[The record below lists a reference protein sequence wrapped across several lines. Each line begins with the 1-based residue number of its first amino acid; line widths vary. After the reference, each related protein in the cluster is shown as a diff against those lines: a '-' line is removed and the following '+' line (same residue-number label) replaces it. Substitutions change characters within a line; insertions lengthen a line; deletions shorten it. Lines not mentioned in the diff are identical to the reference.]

1 MAAILRACVL
11 IGVIAAALYLL
22 AGRGPWFS
30 QKQEQSE
37 RIDPAKV
44 IVIRTPGGLLE
55 VSTLIRNEEF
65 GWSTKHTCPLL
76 DCGSLLKATITEIRV
91 PVHYTYRVPL
101 AESWTL
107 RLNGA
112 DYELT
117 VPNEQP
123 AVPAAIDLTKLEMRT
138 SKGWLSPD
146 AKENRESLLRQLG
159 PEFARRAKQPQYIDA
174 QREQARRTVAEFAR
188 KWMVQ
193 QGLNPIASHAIK
205 VRFGD
210 EGLGSR

>member
-1 MAAILRACVL
+1 MAAILRACAL
-11 IGVIAAALYLL
+11 MSVIAATVYLL
-22 AGRGPWFS
+22 AAGGPWFS
-30 QKQEQSE
+30 KKQQKDE
-37 RIDPAKV
+37 RIDPAQV

-55 VSTLIRNEEF
+55 VSTLVKNEEF

-112 DYELT
+112 SYELT

-123 AVPAAIDLTKLEMRT
+123 AVPAAIDLTKVEMRT

-146 AKENRESLLRQLG
+146 AKENRETLLRQLG
-159 PEFARRAKQPQYIDA
+159 PELARRSKQPPYIDA
-174 QREQARRTVAEFAR
+174 QREQARRTVAEFAQ

-193 QGLNPIASHAIK
+193 QGLNPIASDAIK
-205 VRFGD
+205 VRFAD
-210 EGLGSR
+210 EGAGSR